1 MRVVVSADENKIQ
14 WEFISGVY
22 QVLRNTLQISVPSY
36 LNRLTWKVNT
46 EPLSD
51 AAFHEG
57 THFCMCLFFT
67 MVTLTAFTNGL
78 KKCRH
83 DLVHYYAL
91 LSENLHATSC
101 YCRRH
106 PKTKWNKLPCVH
118 SKEAQN
124 TYLSNYNAFWQSHT
138 WLILFCSFV
147 CLAQMNIILIPQ
159 GYFTGTGAIIW
170 LFQCWWSNP
179 EEYGN

>member
-1 MRVVVSADENKIQ
+1 MRIHFRGLSSVEKHPSDISTKLPEQTHLKSQYWTTFGCCIPWGDTFLYVS
-14 WEFISGVY
+14 
-22 QVLRNTLQISVPSY
+22 
-36 LNRLTWKVNT
+36 
-46 EPLSD
+46 
-51 AAFHEG
+51 
-57 THFCMCLFFT
+57 FFT

-106 PKTKWNKLPCVH
+106 PKTKWNKLHCVH

-147 CLAQMNIILIPQ
+147 CLAQINIILIPQ
-159 GYFTGTGAIIW
+159 GYFTGTGVIIW

-179 EEYGN
+179 IEYVN